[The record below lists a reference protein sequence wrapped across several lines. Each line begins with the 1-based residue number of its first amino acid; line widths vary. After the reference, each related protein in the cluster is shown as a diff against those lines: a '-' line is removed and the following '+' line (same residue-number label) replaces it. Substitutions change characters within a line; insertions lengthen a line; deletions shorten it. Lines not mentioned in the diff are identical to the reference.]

1 MNSSSLA
8 TKDSPNLVDGEALLR
23 AKPVL
28 FVHIPKTAGG
38 SFLMVPRNVF
48 GDHRVRRLRG
58 GADETTQ
65 TEIDRVV
72 SDEIQDIDC
81 LAAHSPIHMF
91 AKYLDSFRPFT
102 ILRDPVDRVMSLF
115 RFFKSRPY
123 SEIKEQSKLPQE
135 FGFDD
140 FIESRVPHNYWQT
153 HNSMC
158 RFLCGDAEM
167 SDVGGCFLATT

>member
-1 MNSSSLA
+1 MFVDIRQKAAILDRPHNNTLRAIDDFAKDSTAMNSRSLA

-23 AKPVL
+23 RKPVL
-28 FVHIPKTAGG
+28 FVHIPKTAGS

-91 AKYLDSFRPFT
+91 AKYLDS
-102 ILRDPVDRVMSLF
+102 
-115 RFFKSRPY
+115 
-123 SEIKEQSKLPQE
+123 
-135 FGFDD
+135 
-140 FIESRVPHNYWQT
+140 
-153 HNSMC
+153 
-158 RFLCGDAEM
+158 
-167 SDVGGCFLATT
+167 